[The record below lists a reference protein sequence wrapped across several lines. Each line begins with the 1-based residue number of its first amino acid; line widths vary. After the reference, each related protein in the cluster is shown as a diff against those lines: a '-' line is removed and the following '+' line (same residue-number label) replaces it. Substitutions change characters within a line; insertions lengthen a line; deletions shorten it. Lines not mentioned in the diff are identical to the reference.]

1 MAELNK
7 NQTAAER
14 ARLKEV
20 MGAQLTDHLCASPSC
35 PTPSNRITIK
45 ELYPVVTLAPRRR
58 TLFYH
63 KACGP
68 KLA

>member
-20 MGAQLTDHLCASPSC
+20 MGAQLTDHLCASPAC
-35 PTPSNRITIK
+35 PSPGARISIK

-68 KLA
+68 KLS

>member
-14 ARLKEV
+14 ARLKEAL
-20 MGAQLTDHLCASPSC
+20 GGQLTVHFCASPTC
-35 PTPSNRITIK
+35 PTPSDRIVMK

-58 TLFYH
+58 TVFYH

-68 KLA
+68 KFA

>member
-20 MGAQLTDHLCASPSC
+20 MGSQLTDHLCASPAC
-35 PTPSNRITIK
+35 PSPGSRITVK
-45 ELYPVVTLAPRRR
+45 ELYPVVTIAPRRR

-68 KLA
+68 KLS

>member
-20 MGAQLTDHLCASPSC
+20 MGAQLTDHLCASPAR
-35 PTPSNRITIK
+35 PTPSTRITIK

-68 KLA
+68 KMA

>member
-1 MAELNK
+1 MAESNK

-14 ARLKEV
+14 ARMKEALGV
-20 MGAQLTDHLCASPSC
+20 QLTDHVCASPAC
-35 PTPSNRITIK
+35 PNPGERIIQK

>member
-1 MAELNK
+1 MAESNK

-14 ARLKEV
+14 ARIKEAL
-20 MGAQLTDHLCASPSC
+20 GAALTDHVCASPNC
-35 PTPSNRITIK
+35 PNPGERIIQK
-45 ELYPVVTLAPRRR
+45 ELYPVVTVAPRRR

>member
-1 MAELNK
+1 MAESNK

-14 ARLKEV
+14 ARLKEAL
-20 MGAQLTDHLCASPSC
+20 GAQLSDHICASPSC
-35 PTPSNRITIK
+35 PTSGERITMR
-45 ELYPVVTLAPRRR
+45 ELYPVVTMAPRRR
-58 TLFYH
+58 TVFFH